1 MDNRINEIRR
11 KISSL
16 RARMLD
22 VESSIRALVN
32 RDGDCTE
39 AALRLMAMRTEM
51 VELLQQRKTAG
62 GDDRCPTVEERLK
75 ENYRPPDKRIKP
87 ARGPRA
93 SR

>member
-16 RARMLD
+16 RAKMLD
-22 VESSIRALVN
+22 VESSIRILVN
-32 RDGDCTE
+32 RDEDCAESAT
-39 AALRLMAMRTEM
+39 RLMAMRSEM
-51 VELLQQRKTAG
+51 VELLRERKTAG

-75 ENYRPPDKRIKP
+75 ENYRPPEKRTKP
-87 ARGPRA
+87 VRGPRA

>member
-32 RDGDCTE
+32 RDEDCTDS
-39 AALRLMAMRTEM
+39 ALRLMAMRTEM
-51 VELLQQRKTAG
+51 IELLQHRKIAG

-75 ENYRPPDKRIKP
+75 ENYRPPEKRTKP
-87 ARGPRA
+87 VRGPRA

>member
-32 RDGDCTE
+32 RDEDCTDS
-39 AALRLMAMRTEM
+39 ALRLMAMRTEM
-51 VELLQQRKTAG
+51 IELLQQRKIAG

-75 ENYRPPDKRIKP
+75 ENYRPPEKRAKP
-87 ARGPRA
+87 LRGPRA

>member
-22 VESSIRALVN
+22 VESSIRVLVN
-32 RDGDCTE
+32 GDEDCTE
-39 AALRLMAMRTEM
+39 SALRLMTMRTEM

-75 ENYRPPDKRIKP
+75 ENYRQPEKRTKP